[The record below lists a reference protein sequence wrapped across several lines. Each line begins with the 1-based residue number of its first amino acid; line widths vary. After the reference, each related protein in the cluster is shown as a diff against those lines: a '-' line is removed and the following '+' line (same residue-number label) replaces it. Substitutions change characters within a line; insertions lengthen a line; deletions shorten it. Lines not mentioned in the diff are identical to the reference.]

1 MPIISNAQSVAHTQS
16 IIHVPRIAH
25 AQCIIHIPNVAHAQN
40 IIHIPGIAHVQRI
53 ERRTPATR
61 AATNHLFHAQFP

>member
-1 MPIISNAQSVAHTQS
+1 MLITSNAQSV
-16 IIHVPRIAH
+16 AH
-25 AQCIIHIPNVAHAQN
+25 AQCIIHIPSVAHAQSIIHIPSIAHAQN

-61 AATNHLFHAQFP
+61 AAKNHLFHAQFP